1 MAAKP
6 GAAWFSADAAFILSA
21 GDPDHDRIRVSI
33 GLGDIQR
40 AVRTGRNATE
50 SGRTSGQARAR
61 LHAMKRPDA
70 IEAAQKFVNQIV
82 AGSPEQMTAR
92 LHAEIEGVKELAA
105 TAGIKAEN

>member
-1 MAAKP
+1 VAAKA
-6 GAAWFSADAAFILSA
+6 GAAWFSAYAAFTLAA

>member
-1 MAAKP
+1 
-6 GAAWFSADAAFILSA
+6 
-21 GDPDHDRIRVSI
+21 
-33 GLGDIQR
+33 
-40 AVRTGRNATE
+40 
-50 SGRTSGQARAR
+50 
-61 LHAMKRPDA
+61 MKRPDA